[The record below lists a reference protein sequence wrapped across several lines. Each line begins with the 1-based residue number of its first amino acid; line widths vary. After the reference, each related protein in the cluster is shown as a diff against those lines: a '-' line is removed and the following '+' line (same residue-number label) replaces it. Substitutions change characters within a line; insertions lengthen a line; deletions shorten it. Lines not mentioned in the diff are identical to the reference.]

1 MSNLLGMHYHHLGS
15 EDGVQPG
22 RGPLP
27 VLQQFIYKFSE
38 ASGTGYVNHL
48 LVICVAVGIPQDE
61 QDSLVLS
68 SVFYAV
74 FLVLEF

>member
-22 RGPLP
+22 PLP

-38 ASGTGYVNHL
+38 VFETGYLNNL
-48 LVICVAVGIPQDE
+48 LVICVAPSQ
-61 QDSLVLS
+61 SSVLS
-68 SVFYAV
+68 C
-74 FLVLEF
+74 VLYGYIFRFTLTKSS